1 MQAAR
6 EASEPKF
13 ARLVTSDAT
22 PPATITI
29 QVGNATVRVE
39 AGIDAE
45 LLRTVVSA
53 LSEASK

>member
-1 MQAAR
+1 
-6 EASEPKF
+6 
-13 ARLVTSDAT
+13 VTSDAT